1 MKQSILHPRMLITTS
16 TFHQLL
22 ASYELRWQLNPLKKS
37 RLRSVVT
44 ARQCLSFILKQRFDL
59 RSTEIGRLL
68 GQDHA
73 TQLYAHKNVKDMIDV
88 RNEHY
93 LSEIVKWADVFD
105 EILPNNELSGSIVT
119 DRVRMTLD
127 SLVSDRN
134 VSKKILEDLIK
145 EY

>member
-22 ASYELRWQLNPLKKS
+22 SSYELRWQLNPLKKS

-134 VSKKILEDLIK
+134 VSKKILEGLIK

>member
-1 MKQSILHPRMLITTS
+1 
-16 TFHQLL
+16 
-22 ASYELRWQLNPLKKS
+22 
-37 RLRSVVT
+37 
-44 ARQCLSFILKQRFDL
+44 
-59 RSTEIGRLL
+59 
-68 GQDHA
+68 
-73 TQLYAHKNVKDMIDV
+73 MIDV
-88 RNEHY
+88 RNEDY

-134 VSKKILEDLIK
+134 VSKQILEDLIK

>member
-1 MKQSILHPRMLITTS
+1 
-16 TFHQLL
+16 
-22 ASYELRWQLNPLKKS
+22 
-37 RLRSVVT
+37 
-44 ARQCLSFILKQRFDL
+44 
-59 RSTEIGRLL
+59 
-68 GQDHA
+68 
-73 TQLYAHKNVKDMIDV
+73 MIDV
-88 RNEHY
+88 RNEDY

>member
-1 MKQSILHPRMLITTS
+1 M
-16 TFHQLL
+16 
-22 ASYELRWQLNPLKKS
+22 
-37 RLRSVVT
+37 
-44 ARQCLSFILKQRFDL
+44 
-59 RSTEIGRLL
+59 L

-127 SLVSDRN
+127 SLVSDRS
-134 VSKKILEDLIK
+134 VSKKILEGLIK

>member
-1 MKQSILHPRMLITTS
+1 MKQSILHPRMLITKS

-22 ASYELRWQLNPLKKS
+22 VSYELRWQLNPLKKS

>member
-22 ASYELRWQLNPLKKS
+22 SSYELRWQLNPLKKS

>member
-68 GQDHA
+68 EQDHA